1 MAKIIPI
8 NQTIIDSCNGVLDLV
23 NERFRNM
30 SFQERVEQYQT
41 YLDLKEMIE
50 HLLKV
55 AHEEAE
61 TYLHHDLNEP
71 KA

>member
-23 NERFRNM
+23 NERFREM
-30 SFQERVEQYQT
+30 SFQERVEKYQT
-41 YLDLKEMIE
+41 YLELKEMFE
-50 HLLKV
+50 HLLKE

-61 TYLHHDLNEP
+61 TYLHHDI
-71 KA
+71 